1 MSTLVIA
8 GDTSGSIT
16 LQPASSGS
24 GTLTLPTFSGTVL
37 TPIISAGTATV
48 APLTF
53 SNGNITTTTTAGNW
67 EYDSE
72 VFYIT
77 PTATQRG
84 LIPTQIIYYI
94 NSTIAGGS
102 GTSVQTPFG
111 VGVSLSANTVY
122 VIESKMTWIAVG
134 ATNSVTFQWGFG
146 GTATTNNIL
155 YQTQSLWDT
164 GTSSTQVDATENQ
177 AIVNTT
183 AQTAVTVAA
192 ATGALSNIIR
202 GTVSIA
208 TAGTFIPQY
217 QWSAL
222 PGTTWTLQV
231 GSYFSLYPVGVADAN
246 TSIGTWS

>member
-24 GTLTLPTFSGTVL
+24 GTLTLPTFSGTAL
-37 TPIISAGTATV
+37 TPTLSAGTATV

-67 EYDSE
+67 EYDGE

-77 PTATQRG
+77 PAGTQRG
-84 LIPTQIIYYI
+84 LIPTQIIYYT
-94 NSTIAGGS
+94 NSTIAGAS
-102 GTSVQTPFG
+102 STAVQTPFG

-122 VIESKMTWIAVG
+122 VIEAKMTWIAAG
-134 ATNSVTFQWGFG
+134 ATNSVAFQWGFG

-155 YQTQSLWDT
+155 YQTQSVWDAGAT
-164 GTSSTQVDATENQ
+164 NTQVDATENQ

-192 ATGALSNIIR
+192 ATGALSHIIR

-208 TAGTFIPQY
+208 NAGTFIPQY
-217 QWSAL
+217 QWSGA
-222 PGTTWTLQV
+222 PGSAWTLQI
-231 GSYFSLYPVGVADAN
+231 GSYFSVYPVGVAGADI
-246 TSIGTWS
+246 SIGTWS